1 MADEATTAVA
11 DAGVAVADPGAGAGA
26 GQAAGEARVPG
37 AEGDGGAG
45 DVWDSI
51 PDDAIDDNGDVDL
64 SKLGKPPAQK
74 PAGAEGDGKAAAE
87 PPNDTA
93 AARAQADAQAKAR
106 AEVDAKAAADA
117 KAAEAAKA
125 SQAPAAPADLA
136 EQVKQISDI
145 LNAAGKVK
153 LADGTEFDFAQFHEE
168 FPEVGHYQTAALA
181 VLIDKLGLR
190 AGTQGAEAA
199 VKAAEQVA
207 ALQAEVGKMQ
217 WERGLTDLRA
227 DALKVI
233 RSPEFK
239 AWAVKFYE
247 GATAGQRAV
256 FDSNDP
262 KDSLRIIDEFEQA
275 TGVTAKREAA
285 KRQASKASL
294 HSVGQPGGRGPA
306 PGAARTVDEIWDK
319 IPEDE
324 LD

>member
-1 MADEATTAVA
+1 MDSGKVGLGRRWVCEDELDVA
-11 DAGVAVADPGAGAGA
+11 EEEREIGVLV
-26 GQAAGEARVPG
+26 V
-37 AEGDGGAG
+37 
-45 DVWDSI
+45 DV
-51 PDDAIDDNGDVDL
+51 V
-64 SKLGKPPAQK
+64 
-74 PAGAEGDGKAAAE
+74 E
-87 PPNDTA
+87 
-93 AARAQADAQAKAR
+93 
-106 AEVDAKAAADA
+106 
-117 KAAEAAKA
+117 AEAFLVRLRVRFLAQVNVQVDPARHAGLTRQVVHGGSRRSRLARQHGLDA
-125 SQAPAAPADLA
+125 SIHARDDRMLTDQARRFR
-136 EQVKQISDI
+136 I
-145 LNAAGKVK
+145 
-153 LADGTEFDFAQFHEE
+153 
-168 FPEVGHYQTAALA
+168 
-181 VLIDKLGLR
+181 
-190 AGTQGAEAA
+190 
-199 VKAAEQVA
+199 EQVA